1 MYHTVH
7 VQHTAHYIYIPC
19 YCILTGSEV
28 LPELRLG
35 LDEELW
41 GRRGA
46 EWRWMVVDGRC
57 RGDTIR
63 AVWWRRHGVS
73 TSTGWGGGR
82 WPQKPVDL
90 LSIVE
95 ATSVYLRYGHIDGE
109 NETRGGGGEARD
121 VFLLQRSIAVKQV
134 PFKTSPLHE
143 GKAVCVC
150 QWKNNYKKKQEPCC
164 LAKGEDC
171 LLIGGRGWRGHASR
185 DQKARLLS
193 KVI

>member
-1 MYHTVH
+1 MWYEKMEEVRKNTREVTFTTCIVQYMYSTHVH
-7 VQHTAHYIYIPC
+7 YYIYIFIDVPC

-57 RGDTIR
+57 RGATIR

-73 TSTGWGGGR
+73 TRTGWGGGR

-95 ATSVYLRYGHIDGE
+95 ATSVYLCYGHI
-109 NETRGGGGEARD
+109 
-121 VFLLQRSIAVKQV
+121 
-134 PFKTSPLHE
+134 E
-143 GKAVCVC
+143 GKM
-150 QWKNNYKKKQEPCC
+150 KREEEEESLETSFCC
-164 LAKGEDC
+164 SVL
-171 LLIGGRGWRGHASR
+171 
-185 DQKARLLS
+185 
-193 KVI
+193 